1 MADKLGRA
9 SNRRPRASRFSV
21 VAALALSLGA
31 GAVLVSEGAAG
42 NPAGWSVADPPSGPH
57 ALGPNLT
64 TTKEGLLLSWL
75 EPLPQGGKQVT
86 EGPRTHALRVSRLRD
101 GRWSPPV
108 TVHSSMDF
116 FANWADFPAVAQAA
130 DGSLTAHWLAKLGAD
145 TYAYGIYLS
154 RSTDGGATW
163 KPAGLLHADKLPAEH
178 GFVSWISDRDGLR
191 AFWLD
196 GREVAKRGPTM
207 LRTGLAGKT
216 GTEKVLDPS
225 VCDCCQ
231 TDAAMAADGPVV
243 VFRDR
248 QDKEMRDIS
257 LVRRTGDGWSQPTL
271 VHKDD
276 WQIPGCPVNGP
287 AVVASGK
294 RVAVAWFT
302 AAASTGPQVKV
313 AFSED
318 GGKSFG
324 RPTVVDGEQPLG
336 RVDLQLDTNGSV
348 LVTWMASGGKGSAVR
363 VRRVGPKGA
372 AGPPVTLAAT
382 SAARSA
388 GFPRTALSGDRLWLT
403 WVEDLPQGPSRVRV
417 GSLPLGS
424 VR

>member
-1 MADKLGRA
+1 M
-9 SNRRPRASRFSV
+9 
-21 VAALALSLGA
+21 
-31 GAVLVSEGAAG
+31 EGAAG

-57 ALGPNLT
+57 ALGPSLT
-64 TTKEGLLLSWL
+64 TSPEGLLLSWL
-75 EPLPQGGKQVT
+75 EPLPQAGKGAGDEQ
-86 EGPRTHALRVSRLRD
+86 RAHALRVSRLRD

-108 TVHSSMDF
+108 TIHSAPDF
-116 FANWADFPAVAQAA
+116 FANWADFPAVARAA
-130 DGSLTAHWLAKLGAD
+130 DGSLTAHWLAKLGTD
-145 TYAYGIYLS
+145 TYAYGIYLA

-178 GFVSWISDRDGLR
+178 GFVSWISDREGLR

-196 GREVAKRGPTM
+196 GREVAKGGATM

-248 QDKEMRDIS
+248 RDKEMRDIS
-257 LVRRTGDGWSQPTL
+257 LVRRTGDGWSQPVL

-287 AVVASGK
+287 AVAAAGK

-324 RPTVVDGEQPLG
+324 RPVVVDGEQPLG
-336 RVDLQLDTNGSV
+336 RVDLQLDANGSV
-348 LVTWMASGGKGSAVR
+348 LVTWMATGASGGGKGSAVR
-363 VRRVGPKGA
+363 VRRIGPKGA

-388 GFPRTALSGDRLWLT
+388 GFPRTAISGDRLWLT
-403 WVEDLPQGPSRVRV
+403 WVEDLPQGPSRIRV